1 MKVILKSHPSYV
13 FSGEHSSCL
22 KSHDNFA
29 LLLPVITIHRAYADE
44 DDGTAVDMFLTCQVN
59 RGESSIPRENVYFS
73 HETIFYTVDL

>member
-22 KSHDNFA
+22 KSQDNFA
-29 LLLPVITIHRAYADE
+29 LLLPVITIHRAYNKDE
-44 DDGTAVDMFLTCQVN
+44 DSAVDIYLINQVN
-59 RGESSIPRENVYFS
+59 WGESAILHENVYFS